1 MEGTLNW
8 KDYHASGEKNTIRE
22 KVLMMSWIIFS
33 SPPPPPHTS
42 IHIRLWISLINVTHD
57 FDPHWTLPLNM
68 TCCPGNRPSG
78 IWYTLVVSC
87 FVVQLEQSFFT
98 IQCNIHL
105 YCTCNNNTNSLLVK
119 SEGCNITTPSVFLPL
134 WSALF
139 FPDVRTFETWKKNEQ

>member
-1 MEGTLNW
+1 MHRV
-8 KDYHASGEKNTIRE
+8 KKIRYA
-22 KVLMMSWIIFS
+22 KKFRWCHVSF
-33 SPPPPPHTS
+33 SPPPPPTHTHTS
-42 IHIRLWISLINVTHD
+42 IHIRLWISLIHVTHD
-57 FDPHWTLPLNM
+57 FDPHGTLPLNM

-98 IQCNIHL
+98 IQCNKHL